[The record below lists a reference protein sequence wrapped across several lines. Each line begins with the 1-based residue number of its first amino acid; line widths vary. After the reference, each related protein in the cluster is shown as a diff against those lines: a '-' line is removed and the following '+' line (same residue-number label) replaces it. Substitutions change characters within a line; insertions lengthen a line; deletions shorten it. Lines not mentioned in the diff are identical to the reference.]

1 MQSRKRNIVSRI
13 IGAALCVASMSFAF
27 SSCENIYEDLD
38 PCAHGVSLRFIYD
51 YNMEFA
57 NAFPKK
63 VDCLTLYIYD
73 EEGNYVDTRVV
84 TGPELRDE
92 SYRMTLD
99 LAPGKYR
106 FVAYGGMACE
116 KSSFSMVRAPAAG
129 SKYDD
134 AQARMDEDCLTNP
147 DRKKLHDMY
156 WGQLT
161 LTTADLYQE
170 GVVEMMKNTNNIR
183 IMLQQMNGDPVDD
196 KDFDFEIT
204 DNNTLFAC
212 DNDLVPNG
220 EIVYTPWARGQVSA
234 GLMGNN
240 KEDIMAYA

>member
-106 FVAYGGMACE
+106 FVA
-116 KSSFSMVRAPAAG
+116 
-129 SKYDD
+129 
-134 AQARMDEDCLTNP
+134 
-147 DRKKLHDMY
+147 
-156 WGQLT
+156 
-161 LTTADLYQE
+161 E
-170 GVVEMMKNTNNIR
+170 GA
-183 IMLQQMNGDPVDD
+183 MN
-196 KDFDFEIT
+196 
-204 DNNTLFAC
+204 
-212 DNDLVPNG
+212 
-220 EIVYTPWARGQVSA
+220 
-234 GLMGNN
+234 
-240 KEDIMAYA
+240 